1 MSAPKILSVDDSRM
15 IHTLINKGFS
25 SYDVQ
30 MVFASNGAEGLE
42 VAAKEN
48 PDVILLDVTMP
59 VMDGVE
65 CLSKLKADASL
76 KDIPVIM
83 LTAEAGKENVLKIAK
98 MGVRDYIVKP
108 FSEAAVID
116 RVGRI
121 VDLKPKSGA
130 APAAAPAAPAPA
142 AAASATKKAR
152 VVTDAL
158 KVLVVDEHPAI
169 IESIQKAIDKRGWKV
184 VSCPSPEAAQAQVAG
199 NVPAEETPDIVMIS
213 LAYPNKAALKF
224 FATARS
230 HPALKTIPFLG
241 LCVKTATFEQN
252 DAKDVGFAG
261 VLTKP
266 LDASEI
272 ADRIARAMDL
282 DITPVFYSAEGD
294 VQVVTIPPDLSEV
307 GSIDLARQS
316 RTKVPD
322 FVNAGHAKLLIDL
335 TGVSDVKVP
344 IIRAVASIVQE
355 CENVG
360 LLWRVVGNDLDNLPN
375 LPTIVETNLKI
386 ASLKSLPNPFKGK
399 NNIDVYP
406 TRAAAIAS
414 F

>member
-15 IHTLINKGFS
+15 IHTLINKAFN

-30 MVFASNGAEGLE
+30 MVFASDGAQGLE
-42 VAAKEN
+42 VAGKEK

-65 CLSKLKADASL
+65 CLSKLKSDPSL

-98 MGVRDYIVKP
+98 MGVRDYIIKP
-108 FSEAAVID
+108 FVDAAVID

-121 VDLKPKSGA
+121 IDLKPKSGA
-130 APAAAPAAPAPA
+130 APAPA
-142 AAASATKKAR
+142 AAPKVAAAPVGNKKAR
-152 VVTDAL
+152 KVTDAL

-169 IESIQKAIDKRGWKV
+169 IETIQKAIDKRGWKV
-184 VSCPSPEAAQAQVAG
+184 VSCKSPDEAQAQVAG
-199 NVPAEETPDIVMIS
+199 SVPAEETPDIVMIS
-213 LAYPNKAALKF
+213 LAFPNKAALKF

-230 HPALKTIPFLG
+230 HPALKNIPFLG

-282 DITPVFYSAEGD
+282 DITPIFYGAEGD
-294 VQVVTIPPDLSEV
+294 VQVVTIPQDLSEV

-316 RTKVPD
+316 RTKIPD
-322 FVNAGHAKLLIDL
+322 FVNAGIGKLILDL
-335 TGVSDVKVP
+335 SGVSDVKVP
-344 IIRAVASIVQE
+344 IIRAVASIVHE
-355 CENVG
+355 CEAVG
-360 LLWRVVGNDLDNLPN
+360 LEWRVVGTDFDSLPN
-375 LPTIVETNLKI
+375 FPTILETNMKVAALK
-386 ASLKSLPNPFKGK
+386 ALPNPFKGK
-399 NNIDVYP
+399 SLIDVHP
-406 TRAAAIAS
+406 TREAAIKS